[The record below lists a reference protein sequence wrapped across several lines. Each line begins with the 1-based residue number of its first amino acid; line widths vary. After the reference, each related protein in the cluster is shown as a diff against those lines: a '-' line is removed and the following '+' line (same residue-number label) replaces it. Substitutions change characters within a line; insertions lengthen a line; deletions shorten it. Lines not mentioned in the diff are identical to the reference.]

1 MWWEALGRDDTL
13 ALLERDNEAPESAVR
28 ANELIVTRDE
38 LRDVLR
44 ELEVDAH
51 AVPELPEG
59 LVLHTPFDVHG
70 SLLFEAGAL
79 MPQSR
84 ASMLVARVLDPQPG
98 EAVLD
103 LCAAPGAKTTH
114 IAALMRGR
122 GKLVAVER
130 NAGRCEALSANC
142 RRMGA
147 HWIDV
152 RCEEAS
158 QFIGDH
164 DSGYDRVLLDPPCSG
179 LGTLQARPD
188 ARWRKDPEQIREL
201 ARLQEDLLESAAS
214 HVREGGTIVYSTCT
228 ISTAENEERVH
239 SFLARHPDFEAD
251 DLPAEMPEYRH
262 PRAPRFL
269 QLMPHIHGTDGF
281 FIARLRRIAEAPA

>member
-1 MWWEALGRDDTL
+1 
-13 ALLERDNEAPESAVR
+13 
-28 ANELIVTRDE
+28 
-38 LRDVLR
+38 
-44 ELEVDAH
+44 
-51 AVPELPEG
+51 
-59 LVLHTPFDVHG
+59 
-70 SLLFEAGAL
+70 